1 MNEDQAN
8 KMIELLEQLVQNT
21 SDIDSKLGYI
31 DSSLDD
37 LKSNTSDLSELTRI
51 RKVTE
56 ITETV
61 LKNIEDKL

>member
-1 MNEDQAN
+1 MNEYQAN

-21 SDIDSKLGYI
+21 SDIESKLGYI

-51 RKVTE
+51 RKATE